1 MGWGYAFKEKEREL
15 GREEVDG
22 AEEAQGEGEHDG
34 AGEENACHNGYDALL
49 EVHVEETRGEGAGPG
64 GPRGD

>member
-1 MGWGYAFKEKEREL
+1 MDAERRAL
-15 GREEVDG
+15 GGGGEEVDC
-22 AEEAQGEGEHDG
+22 AEDAKGEGEHDG
-34 AGEENACHNGYDALL
+34 AGQEDAGHDGYDALL